1 MKKLFYRLFG
11 IKRYFIVFHQFAT
24 NDGNKYTGRI
34 GIISS
39 DGSYLDAIQFAKILQ
54 FKNDE
59 IDIDIHSIGILNII
73 ELNKSDYND
82 FNNK

>member
-11 IKRYFIVFHQFAT
+11 IKRYFIVFHNFSTA
-24 NDGNKYTGRI
+24 DGKNYTGRI

-39 DGSYLDAIQFAKILQ
+39 DGSYLDPIQFARILQ

-59 IDIDIHSIGILNII
+59 IDIDINSIAILNII
-73 ELNKSDYND
+73 ELSKSDYKD